1 MSQLTIF
8 RVLTFILVPVA
19 ILFGILDLFML
30 LMALSANPAMLLIV
44 FAMACFVIYIFT
56 SVRFLLQGIGNERQL
71 NASLKDWIK
80 VNAYGTLFISVMFLM
95 NSAAA
100 FYINEVNLRQML
112 SEMIAQQPDVA
123 GKISL
128 DYFIRLFRVI
138 SGIMLVVS
146 LLAIV
151 HVMINFRLL
160 RRYEHLFG
168 KE

>member
-8 RVLTFILVPVA
+8 RILTFILIPVA
-19 ILFGILDLFML
+19 MLFGILDLFIL
-30 LMALSANPAMLLIV
+30 IMALSANPAMLLIV
-44 FAMACFVIYIFT
+44 FAMACFVIYVFT

-112 SEMIAQQPDVA
+112 SEMIAQQPEVA

-146 LLAIV
+146 LLAII

-160 RRYEHLFG
+160 RRYDHLFG

>member
-1 MSQLTIF
+1 MSQLTVF

-19 ILFGILDLFML
+19 MLFGILDLFML

-44 FAMACFVIYIFT
+44 FAMACFVIYVFT

-112 SEMIAQQPDVA
+112 SEMIAQQPEVA

-160 RRYEHLFG
+160 RRYDHLFG

>member
-112 SEMIAQQPDVA
+112 SEMIAQQPEVA

>member
-8 RVLTFILVPVA
+8 RVLTFLLVPVA
-19 ILFGILDLFML
+19 LLFGILDLFML

-44 FAMACFVIYIFT
+44 FAMACFVIYVFT
-56 SVRFLLQGIGNERQL
+56 SARFLLQGIGNERQL

-95 NSAAA
+95 NSVAA

-112 SEMIAQQPDVA
+112 SDMIAQQPDVA

-160 RRYEHLFG
+160 RRYDHLFG

>member
-1 MSQLTIF
+1 MNQLTVF
-8 RVLTFILVPVA
+8 RVLTFILIPVA

-30 LMALSANPAMLLIV
+30 LMALSSNPAMLLIV
-44 FAMACFVIYIFT
+44 FAMACFVIYMFT
-56 SVRFLLQGIGNERQL
+56 SLRFLLQGIGNERQL

-100 FYINEVNLRQML
+100 FFINEVNLRQVL
-112 SEMIAQQPDVA
+112 SEMIAQQPDVS

-128 DYFIRLFRVI
+128 DYFVRIFRVI
-138 SGIMLVVS
+138 SGIMFFVS
-146 LLAIV
+146 LMAIA
-151 HVMINFRLL
+151 HVLINFRLI
-160 RRYEHLFG
+160 RRYEHYFG